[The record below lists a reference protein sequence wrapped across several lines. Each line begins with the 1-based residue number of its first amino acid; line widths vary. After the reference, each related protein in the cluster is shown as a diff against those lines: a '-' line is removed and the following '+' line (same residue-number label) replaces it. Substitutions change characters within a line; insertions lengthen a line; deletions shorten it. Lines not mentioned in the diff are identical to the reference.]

1 MQLSEYTLK
10 NVVKRWI
17 RKTPEVKLKKK
28 KEKKFKKYQKSK
40 ELLAQFLFGSSKT
53 GD

>member
-28 KEKKFKKYQKSK
+28 KEKFKKYQKSK
-40 ELLAQFLFGSSKT
+40 ELLAQFLFGSWKT